1 MRYTAILYK
10 EYFFRAWEIYL
21 TLLLPT
27 TGRRANVGELSMVH
41 LPGYKRLRAFAE
53 EFKRDFECLQVQP
66 KTVVTRQRQFSIYLD
81 SRALK
86 DNLEGSSTNVES
98 SLTLTTTASNC
109 DPGIVDSPQP
119 MSELCRL
126 LSTVEGSMNM
136 DDII

>member
-1 MRYTAILYK
+1 
-10 EYFFRAWEIYL
+10 
-21 TLLLPT
+21 
-27 TGRRANVGELSMVH
+27 MVH

-81 SRALK
+81 SLK
-86 DNLEGSSTNVES
+86 DNHDKLEESSTNVES

-119 MSELCRL
+119 MSEL
-126 LSTVEGSMNM
+126 LSPTFYCGDGSMIM